1 MEMQFRINE
10 DTPGW
15 LAVLVLTVAILATGR
30 LFVLSYRRNA
40 KRAFVITGILGY
52 VLLAL
57 AALRPVKLVRRG
69 RAIGPKVVLLV
80 DGSRRL
86 NLQTENSTRVDQA
99 KVAVKA
105 LLQHYRSARVSVA
118 VFGDG
123 AAKVVKTPSSI
134 AEMLG
139 RSNGSDLV
147 TAWNSLL
154 DVAGERPAAVV
165 VVSDGRFTRPL
176 SIDSAIASPLPA
188 TMTGIPVHSVDIGGE
203 ALPDASIRAVNS
215 LGEAIAHQLLTLK
228 VEIACS
234 GGLKCGKIP
243 VVIRALEKG
252 KPPRELARLEGDLAG
267 KETQLLDFDIV
278 LERAGSQIV
287 EVAMLAQPGDRI
299 AENNVRLIPFLVSRD
314 RVRLLHIA
322 GCPSYDVRELRR
334 WLKGNTSV
342 DLVSYFILRTDEDDP
357 NTQDNASELSLI
369 PFPVDELFSQHLP
382 SFDAVILQD
391 IDAARYH
398 LDNHLERLARYVE
411 QGGGLI
417 LVGGPSAFSGGSY
430 VHSALERVI
439 PTVLVVS
446 HNPFDTVEFVPKMT
460 NEAQH
465 APILEPLRRL
475 LGDRLPSFPGANTLG
490 PPKTGAIVLWEHPQR
505 AFLPVKGLAITSGPM
520 PVLAISDIHEGRVVE
535 VALDATYRLAWG
547 SFAAESSGRAYGAL
561 WEALLGWVMHEQRF
575 EPFRGEIAGECMAGE
590 PVTTRWSV
598 PSTARGQLTVNVE
611 QLGQSEAQQYHQ
623 QVILDSSGAS
633 EVRFD
638 GLPSGGFTAKAQI
651 NGGPPARLDFAC
663 ERGGLAFADSRPD
676 HDRLRK
682 LAESTGGKS
691 VNPNKIDDLPVPPS
705 SFVDETRR
713 SQPLAPSWLWSALAA
728 LFLGGHWLAARSTGF
743 R

>member
-1 MEMQFRINE
+1 
-10 DTPGW
+10 
-15 LAVLVLTVAILATGR
+15 VASFGEGP
-30 LFVLSYRRNA
+30 A
-40 KRAFVITGILGY
+40 KI
-52 VLLAL
+52 
-57 AALRPVKLVRRG
+57 
-69 RAIGPKVVLLV
+69 
-80 DGSRRL
+80 
-86 NLQTENSTRVDQA
+86 
-99 KVAVKA
+99 
-105 LLQHYRSARVSVA
+105 
-118 VFGDG
+118 
-123 AAKVVKTPSSI
+123 VKTPDSI
-134 AEMLG
+134 SELLG
-139 RSNGSDLV
+139 RSNSSDLV
-147 TAWNSLL
+147 AAWNSLL
-154 DVAGERPAAVV
+154 DVSGERPAAVV
-165 VVSDGRFTRPL
+165 VVSDGRFTRPMF
-176 SIDSAIASPLPA
+176 IDSVIASPLPA

-203 ALPDASIRAVNS
+203 GLPDASIRTVNS
-215 LGEAIAHQLLTLK
+215 LGEAIAHQSLTLR

-234 GGLKCGKIP
+234 GGMKCGKIP
-243 VVIRALEKG
+243 VVIRTLEKG

-267 KETQLLDFDIV
+267 KETQFVDFDIV
-278 LERAGSQIV
+278 LERAGSQIL
-287 EVAMLAQPGDRI
+287 EVVMSAQPGDRI
-299 AENNVRLIPFLVSRD
+299 IENDVRLLPFLVSRD

-334 WLKGNTSV
+334 WLKGNASV
-342 DLVSYFILRTDEDDP
+342 DLVSYFILRTDDDDP
-357 NTQDNASELSLI
+357 NTQDSANELSLI

-398 LDNHLERLARYVE
+398 LDNHLERLAKYVE

-430 VHSALERVI
+430 VHSALERVM
-439 PTVLVVS
+439 PTALVVS
-446 HNPFDTVEFVPKMT
+446 HNPYDTVEFVPKT
-460 NEAQH
+460 TTAAQN

-475 LGDRLPSFPGANTLG
+475 LGDRLPSFPGANTIG
-490 PPKTGAIVLWEHPQR
+490 PPKAGAIVLWEHPQR
-505 AFLPVKGLAITSGPM
+505 AVLPLKGLAITTGPM

-535 VALDATYRLAWG
+535 IALDATYRLAWG
-547 SFAAESSGRAYGAL
+547 SFAEETSGRAYGAL

-575 EPFRGEIAGECMAGE
+575 EPFRGEIVGDCIAGE
-590 PVTTRWSV
+590 PVTIRWSV
-598 PSTARGQLTVNVE
+598 PASAKGQLSVELE
-611 QLGQSEAQQYHQ
+611 QLGKSEPQQYHQ
-623 QVILDSSGAS
+623 QVILDRSGAS

-651 NGGPPARLDFAC
+651 NGGSPARLDFAC

-682 LAESTGGKS
+682 LAESTGGKF
-691 VNPNKIDDLPVPPS
+691 VNPNKINDLPVPPS